1 MNNLVKTILCIILFI
16 TSGCTFNN
24 TKQSEVSLRTQAQT
38 IEVVEEKTYEQ
49 LKQETLS
56 RREEYLKAYKSFVN
70 NKVKQDSILS
80 DAEKYLLDQ
89 TANYFMSWHGTPWD
103 FNGHTEV
110 PRSGQIACGF
120 FVTTTL
126 RDLGFRIPRIKWGQQ
141 HADYVIYKLSDNV
154 KRFKNVPIQEIESY
168 IKDKGEGLYIAGLDS
183 HVGYIF
189 YHRGWMRFVHSN
201 YYLPKIGVMS
211 EDIVGNNP
219 LNTSTIKV
227 IGKIFEPEM
236 VKNWIFNTAY
246 SE

>member
-1 MNNLVKTILCIILFI
+1 MKQWFVILFSI
-16 TSGCTFNN
+16 LLTSCFSAAKEKEENKEEESATRIL
-24 TKQSEVSLRTQAQT
+24 EVA
-38 IEVVEEKTYEQ
+38 EEKTYDE
-49 LKQETLS
+49 LKEETLS
-56 RREEYLKAYKSFVN
+56 RREEYLKAYKSFSN
-70 NKVKQDSILS
+70 NKAKQDSILA

-89 TANYFMSWHGTPWD
+89 AASYFISWHGTPWD

-126 RDLGFRIPRIKWGQQ
+126 RDMGFRIPRIRWAQQ
-141 HADYVIYKLSDNV
+141 HADYVIYKLTNDI
-154 KRFKNVPIQEIESY
+154 KRFKNVPIEDIEDY
-168 IKDKGEGLYIAGLDS
+168 IENKGEGLYIVGLDS

-211 EDIVGNNP
+211 EDIDSNNP
-219 LNTSTIKV
+219 LNRSIIKV

-236 VKNWIFNTAY
+236 VRNWMFNTAY